1 MVVEAL
7 TFKLSLDFFVYLKKY
22 KIIVSKIRIG
32 FYDQAAQKTE
42 FTDFNNI
49 KEMELFY
56 QNNYVP
62 FDDCFVGDLVSIEL
76 FLGASDLYEFITEYR
91 AEDLTGNFKLTAGSS
106 FDIQRNSQR
115 SVLTDRQ
122 VGMINKAVE
131 DYRKFYNEIY
141 RIYTTGIYSPCYA
154 IPGWSEGTWYL
165 NQLRKAFIPKRDTS
179 EFPYDDV
186 NIINEPPE

>member
-22 KIIVSKIRIG
+22 KITVSKIRVG
-32 FYDQAAQKTE
+32 FYDNAANKTE
-42 FTDFNNI
+42 FSDFNSI
-49 KEMELFY
+49 DEMELFY

-62 FDDCFVGDLVSIEL
+62 FDDCFIGDLVSIEL

-91 AEDLTGNFKLTAGSS
+91 AEDLTGNFKLTSGSS

-115 SVLTDRQ
+115 SVLTSRQ

-165 NQLRKAFIPKRDTS
+165 NQLRKAFIPKKSTS

>member
-1 MVVEAL
+1 LVVEAL

-115 SVLTDRQ
+115 SVLTYRQ

>member
-165 NQLRKAFIPKRDTS
+165 NKLRKAFIPKRDTS

>member
-62 FDDCFVGDLVSIEL
+62 FDDFFVGDLVSIEL

-115 SVLTDRQ
+115 SVLTGRQ

>member
-1 MVVEAL
+1 LVVEAL

-22 KIIVSKIRIG
+22 KITVSKIRVG
-32 FYDQAAQKTE
+32 FYDNAANKTE
-42 FTDFNNI
+42 FTDFNSI
-49 KEMELFY
+49 DEMELFY

-91 AEDLTGNFKLTAGSS
+91 AEDLTGNFKLTSGSS

-115 SVLTDRQ
+115 SVLTNRQ

-165 NQLRKAFIPKRDTS
+165 NQLRKAFIPKKSTS

>member
-22 KIIVSKIRIG
+22 KITVSKIRVG
-32 FYDQAAQKTE
+32 FYDNAANKTE
-42 FTDFNNI
+42 FSDFNSI
-49 KEMELFY
+49 DEMELFY

-91 AEDLTGNFKLTAGSS
+91 AEDLTGNFKLTSGSS

-115 SVLTDRQ
+115 SVLTSRQ

-131 DYRKFYNEIY
+131 DYRKFYK
-141 RIYTTGIYSPCYA
+141 
-154 IPGWSEGTWYL
+154 YL
-165 NQLRKAFIPKRDTS
+165 L
-179 EFPYDDV
+179 V
-186 NIINEPPE
+186 NLLSVII

>member
-1 MVVEAL
+1 
-7 TFKLSLDFFVYLKKY
+7 
-22 KIIVSKIRIG
+22 
-32 FYDQAAQKTE
+32 
-42 FTDFNNI
+42 
-49 KEMELFY
+49 
-56 QNNYVP
+56 
-62 FDDCFVGDLVSIEL
+62 
-76 FLGASDLYEFITEYR
+76 
-91 AEDLTGNFKLTAGSS
+91 
-106 FDIQRNSQR
+106 
-115 SVLTDRQ
+115 
-122 VGMINKAVE
+122 MINKAVE

>member
-1 MVVEAL
+1 MVIEAL

-22 KIIVSKIRIG
+22 KITVSKIRVG
-32 FYDQAAQKTE
+32 FYDNAANKTE
-42 FTDFNNI
+42 FSDFNSI
-49 KEMELFY
+49 DEMELFY

-91 AEDLTGNFKLTAGSS
+91 AEDLTGNFKLTSGSS

-115 SVLTDRQ
+115 SVLTSRQ

-165 NQLRKAFIPKRDTS
+165 NQLREVFTSRKDTD
-179 EFPYDDV
+179 EFPYDDAT
-186 NIINEPPE
+186 IINEPPE

>member
-179 EFPYDDV
+179 EFPCDDV

>member
-131 DYRKFYNEIY
+131 DYRKFWNEIN
-141 RIYTTGIYSPCYA
+141 RIYTTGIYSICYA
-154 IPGWSEGTWYL
+154 QPGW
-165 NQLRKAFIPKRDTS
+165 
-179 EFPYDDV
+179 
-186 NIINEPPE
+186 

>member
-115 SVLTDRQ
+115 SVLTGRQ

>member
-32 FYDQAAQKTE
+32 FYDKAAQKTE

-154 IPGWSEGTWYL
+154 IPGLSEGTWYL

>member
-1 MVVEAL
+1 LVVEAL

-22 KIIVSKIRIG
+22 KITVSKIRVG
-32 FYDQAAQKTE
+32 FYDNAANKTE
-42 FTDFNNI
+42 FSDFNSI
-49 KEMELFY
+49 DEMELFY

-91 AEDLTGNFKLTAGSS
+91 AEDLTGNFKLTSGSS

-115 SVLTDRQ
+115 SVLTSRQ

-165 NQLRKAFIPKRDTS
+165 NQLRKAFIPKKSTS

>member
-1 MVVEAL
+1 LVVEAL